1 MVARPEHS
9 GTGTERS
16 DPDPGPAPGSEP
28 VGAAALELFA
38 ALTGVMFCVKDRA
51 GRYVE
56 VNDAFV
62 RRARARS
69 RAAVIG
75 RTARELFVPV
85 LAERYEQQDAR
96 VLATGRVLRH
106 ELELIRGRG
115 GAPGW
120 YLSTKVPLVD
130 DGRVVGVAGVSEDL
144 READADD
151 AALQALAAVVEV
163 VHARLADPPR
173 PAELA
178 AVAGC
183 STDALERRTRRV
195 FGLSPGQ
202 FVLRARIDHARALLG
217 GTDVPL
223 SEVASAC
230 GFYDQPALSRQFAR
244 LSGETPGQYRR
255 RAQR

>member
-1 MVARPEHS
+1 MT
-9 GTGTERS
+9 GTGLA
-16 DPDPGPAPGSEP
+16 GEP

-38 ALTGVMFCVKDRA
+38 ALAGVMFCVKDLG

-56 VNDAFV
+56 ANDAFV
-62 RRARARS
+62 VRARARS
-69 RAAVIG
+69 RTAVLG
-75 RTARELFVPV
+75 RTARELFVPA
-85 LAERYEQQDAR
+85 LAERYEEQDAR
-96 VLATGRVLRH
+96 VLASGRALRH

-115 GAPGW
+115 GTPGW
-120 YLSTKVPLVD
+120 YLSTKVPVVR
-130 DGRVVGVAGVSEDL
+130 DGEVVGVAGVSEDL
-144 READADD
+144 REGDADD
-151 AALQALAAVVEV
+151 AVLRSLAAVVEV
-163 VHARLADPPR
+163 VHTRLADPPR
-173 PAELA
+173 TAELA

-202 FVLRARIDHARALLG
+202 FVLRARVDHARALLG
-217 GTDVPL
+217 GTGVPL
-223 SEVASAC
+223 SEVAAAC